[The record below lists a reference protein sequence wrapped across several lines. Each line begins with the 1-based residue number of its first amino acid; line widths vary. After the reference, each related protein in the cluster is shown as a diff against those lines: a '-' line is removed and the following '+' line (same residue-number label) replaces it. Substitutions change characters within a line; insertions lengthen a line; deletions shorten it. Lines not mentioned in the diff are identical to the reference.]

1 MIILPGSHTTET
13 KWSTEFGKA
22 LREQCGALVLS
33 VQANEHSSGW
43 PDKYVHA
50 AQFQGFIELKRFD
63 NEMTTQQ
70 KLRIEALNKY
80 KHFSACVI
88 YLEQF
93 GSKCKLCPS
102 TLHWPSRESQWYTQS
117 ITHISTVYQL
127 LQILGSLQNG

>member
-1 MIILPGSHTTET
+1 MIILPGAYTTET

-80 KHFSACVI
+80 KHFSACLI
-88 YLEQF
+88 YLEELQ
-93 GSKCKLCPS
+93 GSGKLYPS
-102 TLHWPSRESQWYTQS
+102 VLHWPNVRGDWWKYNLTDLPNCKE
-117 ITHISTVYQL
+117 L
-127 LQILGSLQNG
+127 LNLLGELQNG